1 MQISSDAKLTETIS
15 KSLRFKQQNNPG
27 DTQDLF
33 ISQGSTIHKQVV
45 LHLFQQLLNQL
56 QACTLKGL
64 LNIPDN
70 SSDQSYTT
78 HIQSNAT

>member
-1 MQISSDAKLTETIS
+1 MQISPYAKLTKIIS
-15 KSLRFKQQNNPG
+15 RSLQFKQQNNPG
-27 DTQDLF
+27 HTQDLF
-33 ISQGSTIHKQVV
+33 VSQGSTNHKQIV
-45 LHLFQQLLNQL
+45 LHLFHQLLNQL

-64 LNIPDN
+64 LNIPDD